1 MYAFPKRKVNDNAV
15 GKPSAE
21 CAAAVR
27 AAPPPMKKNTEVR
40 ADPAPA
46 TTIAATTTPTPTT
59 EPAAATAAKESLLTS
74 KDKSTVTATPSHTA
88 APTETTSAAPSPSSP
103 TPQPSAEPSAPS
115 RKRLLTIT
123 EKAYQL
129 WQDGNGNDEL
139 KNWNDAL
146 HALACQRAH
155 EIWLA
160 TGREDSEVNFQQAKE
175 EVLANGGLYV

>member
-1 MYAFPKRKVNDNAV
+1 MYAFPKRKVNDHAV

-21 CAAAVR
+21 RAAAASAV
-27 AAPPPMKKNTEVR
+27 PPPMKKNIEVR

-46 TTIAATTTPTPTT
+46 TTTK
-59 EPAAATAAKESLLTS
+59 PAAATAANESSLTS
-74 KDKSTVTATPSHTA
+74 EDKSTVTAIPYHTA
-88 APTETTSAAPSPSSP
+88 APAKTTSVAPSPSSP
-103 TPQPSAEPSAPS
+103 TPQPSAEPPAPP
-115 RKRLLTIT
+115 RKRLLTT
-123 EKAYQL
+123 AEKAYQL
-129 WQDGNGNDEL
+129 WEGGNGNDEL

-160 TGREDSEVNFQQAKE
+160 TGREDSEANFQQAKE